1 MNLPSAMETKTEA
14 EAPRRRFVIALE
26 DGAEVVARVYGKGPR
41 LVLSHGNGLAIDG
54 YEPFWRRLAGRYEV
68 VMFDFRHHGLSSPYR
83 QLLQNWPQF
92 IRDFDGI
99 AAAIQRELGP
109 AEAVGIFHS
118 MSALTS
124 LIHASEY
131 PTHWRG
137 IVAFEPPVPPRP
149 EHEEFEPFFSLHR
162 DLAESAARR
171 RESFESPERLAT
183 SFGSRPSFIRIE
195 PQDLQRL
202 SASTLRRNAQ
212 SGLYD
217 LACAREFESETF
229 RLRNLGDAWGRV
241 SAASLPVHV
250 VAGNPSSD
258 ENQCL
263 ATVARRIA
271 QDAGFGFEAV
281 PDSTHFLQIERPA
294 ECVVAVERFIASL

>member
-1 MNLPSAMETKTEA
+1 MKIEA
-14 EAPRRRFVIALE
+14 AAPRRRFVIALE

-41 LVLSHGNGLAIDG
+41 LVLSHGNGLAIDA
-54 YEPFWRRLAGRYEV
+54 YETFWQRLTGRYEV
-68 VMFDFRHHGLSSPYR
+68 VMFDFRHHGLSTAYR
-83 QLLQNWPQF
+83 EPLQNWPQF
-92 IRDFDGI
+92 IRDFDVVTT
-99 AAAIQRELGP
+99 AIQCELGP

-118 MSALTS
+118 MSALTA

-131 PTHWRG
+131 PTTWRG

-149 EHEEFEPFFSLHR
+149 EHEDFEPFFSLHR
-162 DLAESAARR
+162 DLAEGAARR
-171 RESFESPERLAT
+171 RVSFESPERLAT
-183 SFGSRPSFIRIE
+183 SFGSRPSFKRID

-202 SASTLRRNAQ
+202 SAATLRRNAQ
-212 SGLYD
+212 SGRYD

-241 SAASLPVHV
+241 GAASLPVHV

-263 ATVARRIA
+263 ATVACRIA
-271 QDAGFGFEAV
+271 QDGGFGFEAV
-281 PDSTHFLQIERPA
+281 ADSTHFLQIERPA
-294 ECVVAVERFIASL
+294 ECVTAVERFIASL